1 MNVPGQ
7 IARRGSGGERRCE
20 QRGQDVGEVS
30 TRSNEVDHDPTR
42 RVEVL
47 RRCCTEDIVFMDPT
61 LGRLHGLEA
70 VSDMIGNYIGTMS
83 AGANGASEASV
94 GERRGRSG
102 GGVSVEVV
110 TPIEQFHGFF
120 RYSFVWKLPDG
131 SVGPGTDFWEVADD
145 GRMRLITVWP
155 GSNDFPVPCPRPC
168 VRAFIATSCT
178 AKTISATRAGGS
190 PAAAA
195 VLRTS

>member
-1 MNVPGQ
+1 MTPEECLV
-7 IARRGSGGERRCE
+7 IYGEAWFER
-20 QRGQDVGEVS
+20 
-30 TRSNEVDHDPTR
+30 DPTR

-47 RRCCTEDIVFMDPT
+47 RRCCTEDIVFMDPR

-70 VSDMIGNYIGTMS
+70 VSDMIGQAIGSMS
-83 AGANGASEASV
+83 ANAPDDAPKTSSA
-94 GERRGRSG
+94 ERRGRSG

-131 SVGPGTDFWEVADD
+131 SLGPGTDFCEVADD

-155 GSNDFPVPCPRPC
+155 GSDDFPVPYPRS
-168 VRAFIATSCT
+168 RQ
-178 AKTISATRAGGS
+178 
-190 PAAAA
+190 
-195 VLRTS
+195 

>member
-1 MNVPGQ
+1 MTPEECLV
-7 IARRGSGGERRCE
+7 IYGEAWFER
-20 QRGQDVGEVS
+20 DS
-30 TRSNEVDHDPTR
+30 IR
-42 RVEVL
+42 RVEIL

-70 VSDMIGNYIGTMS
+70 VSDMIGQAIGSMS
-83 AGANGASEASV
+83 ASAPDDAPWASSA
-94 GERRGRSG
+94 ERRGRSG

-131 SVGPGTDFWEVADD
+131 RLGPGTDFCEVADD

-155 GSNDFPVPCPRPC
+155 GSDDFPVPYPR
-168 VRAFIATSCT
+168 SHQ
-178 AKTISATRAGGS
+178 
-190 PAAAA
+190 
-195 VLRTS
+195 

>member
-1 MNVPGQ
+1 MTPEECLV
-7 IARRGSGGERRCE
+7 IYGEAWFER
-20 QRGQDVGEVS
+20 DA
-30 TRSNEVDHDPTR
+30 TR

-70 VSDMIGNYIGTMS
+70 VSDMIGQTIDSMS
-83 AGANGASEASV
+83 ANASEDASTSSTA
-94 GERRGRSG
+94 ERRGRSG

-110 TPIEQFHGFF
+110 TPIEYFHGFF

-131 SVGPGTDFWEVADD
+131 SLGPGTDFCEVADD

-155 GSNDFPVPCPRPC
+155 GSDDFPVPYPSKQYRD
-168 VRAFIATSCT
+168 
-178 AKTISATRAGGS
+178 
-190 PAAAA
+190 
-195 VLRTS
+195 

>member
-1 MNVPGQ
+1 VTPEEALV
-7 IARRGSGGERRCE
+7 IYGEAWFER
-20 QRGQDVGEVS
+20 DTS
-30 TRSNEVDHDPTR
+30 R

-47 RRCCTEDIVFMDPT
+47 RRCCTEDIVFMDPR

-70 VSDMIGNYIGTMS
+70 VSDMIGQYIGTMS
-83 AGANGASEASV
+83 ASAPDDASQASI

-131 SVGPGTDFWEVADD
+131 SIGPGTDFCEVADD

-155 GSNDFPVPCPRPC
+155 GSNDFPVPYPR
-168 VRAFIATSCT
+168 S
-178 AKTISATRAGGS
+178 SSGGQIGTGKS
-190 PAAAA
+190 D
-195 VLRTS
+195 

>member
-1 MNVPGQ
+1 VTPEECLV
-7 IARRGSGGERRCE
+7 IYGEAWFER
-20 QRGQDVGEVS
+20 
-30 TRSNEVDHDPTR
+30 DPKR
-42 RVEVL
+42 RVEIL

-70 VSDMIGNYIGTMS
+70 VSDMIGQMISRTS
-83 AGANGASEASV
+83 ADAPDDAPTTSV
-94 GERRGRSG
+94 AERRGRSG

-131 SVGPGTDFWEVADD
+131 SLGPGTDFCEVADD

-155 GSNDFPVPCPRPC
+155 GSDDFPVPYPR
-168 VRAFIATSCT
+168 
-178 AKTISATRAGGS
+178 K
-190 PAAAA
+190 
-195 VLRTS
+195 

>member
-1 MNVPGQ
+1 VTPEECLV
-7 IARRGSGGERRCE
+7 IYGEAWFER
-20 QRGQDVGEVS
+20 
-30 TRSNEVDHDPTR
+30 DPTR

-61 LGRLHGLEA
+61 LGRLHGLDA
-70 VSDMIGNYIGTMS
+70 VSDMIGQAIGGMS
-83 AGANGASEASV
+83 AGASDDPPTTSKA
-94 GERRGRSG
+94 ERRGRSG

-131 SVGPGTDFWEVADD
+131 SIGPGTDFCEVADD

-155 GSNDFPVPCPRPC
+155 GSDDFPVPYPRSHP
-168 VRAFIATSCT
+168 
-178 AKTISATRAGGS
+178 
-190 PAAAA
+190 
-195 VLRTS
+195 